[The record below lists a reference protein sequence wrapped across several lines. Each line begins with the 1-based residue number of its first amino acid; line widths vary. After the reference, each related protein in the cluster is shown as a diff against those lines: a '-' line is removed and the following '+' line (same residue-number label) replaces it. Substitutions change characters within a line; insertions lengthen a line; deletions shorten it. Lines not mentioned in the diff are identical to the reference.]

1 MQKLLDVSKGIGYL
15 NSIDLTTYNLIS
27 DLLPKF
33 ITDSPETKTL
43 LYLNGDYSKET
54 YKWLYNIII
63 LNLYYLC
70 LSSLQSMKL
79 IDLELEL
86 EDLNVITDLKIQ
98 EQENTLVG
106 KLDP

>member
-1 MQKLLDVSKGIGYL
+1 
-15 NSIDLTTYNLIS
+15 
-27 DLLPKF
+27 
-33 ITDSPETKTL
+33 
-43 LYLNGDYSKET
+43 
-54 YKWLYNIII
+54 
-63 LNLYYLC
+63 
-70 LSSLQSMKL
+70 MKL